1 MKRQRTSLKLGIQ
14 KKITITILTYS
25 LATERLGCIEI
36 KYEIEADT
44 RNFRKKISAHFFT
57 RRDFL

>member
-14 KKITITILTYS
+14 KQITITILTYS

-44 RNFRKKISAHFFT
+44 RNFSKKYQHIFFT